1 MQAEFFNT
9 GFADFVGCSEMGLT
23 DTREKEWREVCRDH
37 SIRDRASSP
46 GENSHDAHGYS
57 DYEEHPYSDGS
68 IHMQE
73 LGELFR
79 FCIDGS
85 IDVEDLDEKYRE
97 AAAKALGQKHAEGE
111 RATRAHGA

>member
-1 MQAEFFNT
+1 
-9 GFADFVGCSEMGLT
+9 
-23 DTREKEWREVCRDH
+23 
-37 SIRDRASSP
+37 
-46 GENSHDAHGYS
+46 
-57 DYEEHPYSDGS
+57 
-68 IHMQE
+68 MQE